1 MKLDRALSLVMLVLG
16 ALLVLTSCTGNIAVP
31 SSQRITFALV
41 LDTRVY
47 NGIPVIAD
55 VLDDFGGTILEVVT
69 DTLTSY
75 PNTANHAWA
84 RLTTLEEHPTN
95 RRYVLDFYLDMDG
108 SGMRNSGD
116 LCGVQ
121 HFDVM
126 PNAVWSE
133 TKYFSND
140 LETVP

>member
-1 MKLDRALSLVMLVLG
+1 MKPSRALTLALVVLG

-31 SSQRITFALV
+31 SSQRVTFALV
-41 LDTRVY
+41 LDTRAY
-47 NGIPVIAD
+47 NGIAVIAD

-69 DTLTSY
+69 DALTSY

-108 SGMRNSGD
+108 SGTRSFGD
-116 LCGVQ
+116 LHGMQ

-133 TKYFSND
+133 TKYYSDD